1 MNPDAI
7 KRFRFEAAKHANE
20 LKPLGIMKWNEIR
33 DEKFAELIIEENS
46 SKMVA
51 SLMSDPNF
59 AKAMDAYYEMKWA
72 RRFD

>member
-7 KRFRFEAAKHANE
+7 KRFRFAAADHANE
-20 LKPLGIMKWNEIR
+20 LKPLGIMKWNEVR

-51 SLMSDPNF
+51 ALMSDPNF
-59 AKAMDAYYEMKWA
+59 AKAMDAYYEIKWA
-72 RRFD
+72 HRFD